1 MLSYLESHLRYGCRE
16 EIILAAQ
23 NRNSWEIF
31 HRLRDETNL
40 IWWYFL
46 TNGNTRFREAGE
58 QGDCIAS
65 KCWRLCSKTGWLSD
79 AKASESSRVS
89 PHLSGGVSDSDYIF
103 AVAPAPAGH
112 VTMVLVSVG

>member
-31 HRLRDETNL
+31 HRLRDETNSYGGISL
-40 IWWYFL
+40 QME
-46 TNGNTRFREAGE
+46 TQGSERPE

-65 KCWRLCSKTGWLSD
+65 KCWHLCSKTGWLSD

-103 AVAPAPAGH
+103 AVAPAPAD
-112 VTMVLVSVG
+112 M

>member
-1 MLSYLESHLRYGCRE
+1 M
-16 EIILAAQ
+16 
-23 NRNSWEIF
+23 
-31 HRLRDETNL
+31 ETNL

-46 TNGNTRFREAGE
+46 TNGNTRFREAARE

-65 KCWRLCSKTGWLSD
+65 KCWHLCSKTGWLSD
-79 AKASESSRVS
+79 AKASESSRVIPTS
-89 PHLSGGVSDSDYIF
+89 VGVSDSDYIF